1 MYYYTRVMS
10 QLFLETPVSKMEKT
24 DFKTLS
30 TMDDFWKVML
40 KASYY
45 LAIDLVYENSASNMQ
60 TEILSSFNSSQ
71 KALCWMV
78 FTGICGTTIKP

>member
-1 MYYYTRVMS
+1 MS

-45 LAIDLVYENSASNMQ
+45 LAVDLVYENSASNMQ
-60 TEILSSFNSSQ
+60 AKILSSFTVHRRPSAGWPLLGYVVQ
-71 KALCWMV
+71 Q
-78 FTGICGTTIKP
+78 

>member
-30 TMDDFWKVML
+30 TMDDFWKVIH
-40 KASYY
+40 KQFFVS
-45 LAIDLVYENSASNMQ
+45 LAVICLYCRG
-60 TEILSSFNSSQ
+60 LS
-71 KALCWMV
+71 
-78 FTGICGTTIKP
+78 I